1 MIAFLLNL
9 ALALI
14 WFFLGDEPDGA
25 RLLVGYLVGF
35 GLLYLFRGALPDDS
49 YTRRVLAFGVFMAVF
64 SRELV
69 VSNLQLAWIVLTR
82 PTRELSPQI
91 FTYSVEGLKP
101 LEILLLSHAISL
113 TPGTATVDVED
124 NFRTL
129 RLHTIDSRDLEA
141 TRRGIRDNLERRIL
155 AFTRR

>member
-1 MIAFLLNL
+1 M
-9 ALALI
+9 
-14 WFFLGDEPDGA
+14 
-25 RLLVGYLVGF
+25 
-35 GLLYLFRGALPDDS
+35 
-49 YTRRVLAFGVFMAVF
+49 
-64 SRELV
+64 
-69 VSNLQLAWIVLTR
+69 
-82 PTRELSPQI
+82 
-91 FTYSVEGLKP
+91 
-101 LEILLLSHAISL
+101 EILLLSHAISL

>member
-9 ALALI
+9 AIALI
-14 WFFLGDEPDGA
+14 WFFLGDEPDGS
-25 RLLVGYLVGF
+25 RLIVGYLLGF
-35 GLLYLFRGALPDDS
+35 GLLYLFRSALPSES
-49 YTRRVLAFGVFMAVF
+49 YTRRLVAFGTFLLVF
-64 SRELV
+64 SRELI

-82 PTRELSPQI
+82 PVASLSPQI

-124 NFRTL
+124 GFRTL
-129 RLHTIDSRDLEA
+129 RLHTIDSRDLDA
-141 TRRGIRDNLERRIL
+141 TRRAIRDNLERRIL
-155 AFTRR
+155 AFTR